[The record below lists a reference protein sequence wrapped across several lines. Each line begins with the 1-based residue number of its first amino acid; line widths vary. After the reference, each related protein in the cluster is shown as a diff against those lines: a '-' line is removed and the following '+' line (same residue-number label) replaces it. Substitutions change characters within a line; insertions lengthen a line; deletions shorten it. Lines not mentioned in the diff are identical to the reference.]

1 MSKQLKFK
9 FKKTLKKAEFVHA
22 DLEYHQELL
31 HEAKSLFKE
40 EIKNLI
46 DKLSPED
53 QEKIK
58 LEETKRHLQNLE
70 ALEAASKKQDKL
82 KQIEDRIHEPVNE
95 SGCTELITTGLE
107 PSDTDSEEITEKTKL
122 VELKKLFRR
131 IAEQTHPDKVKAN
144 GFSDKEVNR
153 LERVFKKALQAYN
166 DNNWYVLYSIAI
178 DLDLKISAP
187 TQEHI
192 NWIENDI
199 RYTMGNIA
207 QIGNLVAWIWYTG
220 DLSKKEFALKD
231 YFQQIY
237 NFNYPDLQSHI
248 QN

>member
-31 HEAKSLFKE
+31 YEAKSLFKE

-46 DKLSPED
+46 NKLSPED

-58 LEETKRHLQNLE
+58 LEETKRHLHNLE
-70 ALEAASKKQDKL
+70 ALEAASRKQDKL
-82 KQIEDRIHEPVNE
+82 KQIEDKIHEPVNE
-95 SGCTELITTGLE
+95 SESVGLITTDLE
-107 PSDTDSEEITEKTKL
+107 PSDADDEGITEKTKL

-131 IAEQTHPDKVKAN
+131 IAGETHPDKTKAN
-144 GFSDKEVNR
+144 GFTNKEISR
-153 LERVFKKALQAYN
+153 LEKIFKKALQAYN
-166 DNNWYVLYSIAI
+166 DNNWYVLYSLAL
-178 DLDLKISAP
+178 DLDLKTSKP

-192 NWIENDI
+192 DWIENDI
-199 RYTMGNIA
+199 RNTMGNIA
-207 QIGNLVAWIWYTG
+207 QIGNLSAWVWYTG

-231 YFQQIY
+231 YFRQVY

-248 QN
+248 QS